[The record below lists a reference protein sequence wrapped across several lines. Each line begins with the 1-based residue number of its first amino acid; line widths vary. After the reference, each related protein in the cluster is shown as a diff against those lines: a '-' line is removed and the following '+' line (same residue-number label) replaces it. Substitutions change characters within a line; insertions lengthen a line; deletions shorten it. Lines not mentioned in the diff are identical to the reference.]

1 MQEQMNHTEDRLSE
15 LLADPEFEKLELWLK
30 IPNVFSILDA
40 SRTEIR
46 HSNFLGWILDP
57 KGTHG
62 MGELFHRKFLRDIF
76 SDDKITSYSQFDVD
90 GFDLRGV
97 EIRREWKHIDI
108 IVVHSE
114 FVVVI
119 ENKID
124 SRDHSDQ
131 LKRYRHTVEEYFP
144 EHNKV
149 YVYLT
154 PHKTDP
160 NDTESAKV
168 YVNYSYELLSDALE
182 RILQIYGES
191 LNNKVIN
198 YLRDYLTILRRELMK
213 SDELNEL
220 AVKVYKAHRD
230 AFDFIFDN
238 RPDPATELYS
248 YFESKIQESK
258 WVIGSKN
265 KGYVRFLTPKLNP
278 IIPRGYATGWP
289 DKESFLFE
297 IEYFWSDK
305 DVIFN
310 TVIPP
315 GNVEISR
322 ILSQALESV
331 PGHKT
336 PKGKQWLVH
345 FKKRWPFVAS
355 EMVNES
361 DEAIK
366 AAINKFWP
374 EITEIVQKV
383 ETAILTKEQDL
394 KKFLKRNGAS

>member
-1 MQEQMNHTEDRLSE
+1 
-15 LLADPEFEKLELWLK
+15 
-30 IPNVFSILDA
+30 LDT

-62 MGELFHRKFLRDIF
+62 MGELFLRKFLRDIF
-76 SDDKITSYSQFDVD
+76 SDEKITSYSQFDVD
-90 GFDLRGV
+90 GFDLRDV

-108 IVVHSE
+108 LVIHSE
-114 FVVVI
+114 FVVVV

-124 SRDHSDQ
+124 STDHSDQ
-131 LKRYRHTVEEYFP
+131 LKRYRNTVEEYFP

-154 PHKTDP
+154 PYGNDP
-160 NDTESAKV
+160 NDSEAGKV
-168 YVNYSYELLSDALE
+168 YVNYSYEFLSDALE

-191 LNNKVIN
+191 LSNKVVI
-198 YLRDYLTILRRELMK
+198 YLQDYLTILRRELMK

-230 AFDFIFDN
+230 AFDFIINN
-238 RPDPATELYS
+238 RPDPATELYP
-248 YFESKIQESK
+248 YFESKIQESG
-258 WVIGSKN
+258 WVLGSKN
-265 KGYVRFLTPKLNP
+265 KGYIRFLTPKLNA
-278 IIPRGYATGWP
+278 IIPKGYATGWP
-289 DKESFLFE
+289 GKESFLFE

-305 DVIFN
+305 DAIFS
-310 TVIPP
+310 TTIAP
-315 GNVEISR
+315 GNAEISR
-322 ILSQALESV
+322 ILSQAVESI

-355 EMVNES
+355 EIVNES
-361 DEAIK
+361 DEAII

-374 EITEIVQKV
+374 EVTEIVQRNEPANGRIGEW
-383 ETAILTKEQDL
+383 ETSPILPYIHTPTQFTDSP
-394 KKFLKRNGAS
+394 FLRFAF